1 MEWSFNMVFP
11 WTKWVNAVSF
21 SWHEGTQDKKKCCEL
36 GKMACLGILA
46 SFHIC
51 WSDRG
56 SQLWQSTSVLMVGVW
71 ESMIPKVGLKQLPQ
85 KQELPVATL
94 FQQIGIRNKSK
105 LQYGT
110 QVMENKQTGRARWS
124 YRDQGAVAKVQIA
137 LVSHILGCTCLSL
150 SFWKERGG
158 GS

>member
-1 MEWSFNMVFP
+1 
-11 WTKWVNAVSF
+11 
-21 SWHEGTQDKKKCCEL
+21 
-36 GKMACLGILA
+36 
-46 SFHIC
+46 
-51 WSDRG
+51 
-56 SQLWQSTSVLMVGVW
+56 
-71 ESMIPKVGLKQLPQ
+71 MIPKVGLKQLPQ

-110 QVMENKQTGRARWS
+110 QVMENKQTGRAV
-124 YRDQGAVAKVQIA
+124 QGKVA